1 MVNFSKIANR
11 THSRSYQ
18 KLYIHKI
25 RPKKI
30 DYYISVRARI
40 SKKIAHLTFLS
51 SKCRVYTFYLS
62 ASTKIYFSLFYYT
75 IKPQGTWDGM
85 YAVRVVVISTL
96 FLYLNISSYMTQM
109 VNSKWRIHTWT
120 LLVCMRYVFD
130 VRFNYVHLIEVMWRV
145 ELLCWCISE
154 V

>member
-1 MVNFSKIANR
+1 MFKDARKS
-11 THSRSYQ
+11 H
-18 KLYIHKI
+18 L

-109 VNSKWRIHTWT
+109 VNSKWRIHTWIFHELFNRLIT
-120 LLVCMRYVFD
+120 CDLLYNILVCFH
-130 VRFNYVHLIEVMWRV
+130 VHLIEVMWRV